1 MIGLSPYQ
9 WQECVYRVR
18 QIWGAAGST
27 KWDNAEKVYRSN
39 ATIQRLDQQ
48 QVMAT
53 IGTYETEGKEWA
65 PSIPQVL
72 ARATGNT
79 GTIDRPEPA
88 MCPHPDD
95 RVSQLGNVEV
105 CSLCLTSWESRDIPP
120 GSSAPR
126 CELCNDTKYVYSSGN
141 MYPCRRCEDEA
152 VGIKN
157 METAE

>member
-1 MIGLSPYQ
+1 MTPFA
-9 WQECVYRVR
+9 WQECIHRVR
-18 QIWGAAGST
+18 AIWGRQGST

-105 CSLCLTSWESRDIPP
+105 CSLCLTEWQHRDL
-120 GSSAPR
+120 APDAR
-126 CELCNDTKYVYSSGN
+126 VAKCGECGDTRYVYSDGQ

-152 VGIKN
+152 VGIVT
-157 METAE
+157 MESTE